1 MNNKPAPIFLYLVF
15 IVTVFL
21 FGSSWMFNK
30 IVLEEGVRPIWAA
43 TIRQSIGAI
52 VFLLVFVIK
61 KQKISIER
69 HHIKLIIMHGVLMMA
84 LGHIFTFTGQQYI
97 SSGLSS
103 IVFSFFPLAV
113 VLISSVLMPKKEP
126 LTAAKIIGTVI
137 GFLGIIIIFYNKNIL
152 HTSNSSALGIIF
164 ILVAV
169 FINAIPNVIIKR
181 DGAKLDPL
189 TLNAGGMLI
198 GALLLLASA
207 FIFEGTPVFTLTS
220 KILFSELYLGIFCS
234 ALGFFLYFWLLRYV
248 SVSKL
253 SLSAYLTPI
262 VAVILG
268 YIFYNEILSFNHYI
282 GVLLIFTGIFITEIK
297 HYVKRKNTS
306 L

>member
-1 MNNKPAPIFLYLVF
+1 MNNKPAAVFLYLIF
-15 IVTVFL
+15 IVTVLL

-30 IVLEEGVRPIWAA
+30 IVLEEGVTPIWAA
-43 TIRQSIGAI
+43 SMRQGIAAI

-69 HHIKLIIMHGVLMMA
+69 RHIKLIIMHGVLMMA
-84 LGHIFTFTGQQYI
+84 LGHIFTFMGQQHI

-113 VLISSVLMPKKEP
+113 VLISFILMPKKEP
-126 LTAAKIIGTVI
+126 LTAAKIIGTLI
-137 GFLGIIIIFYNKNIL
+137 GFLGIIIIFYNKDIL
-152 HTSNSSALGIIF
+152 QVSNSSALGIIL
-164 ILVAV
+164 ILIAV

-181 DGAKLDPL
+181 DGAELDPL
-189 TLNAGGMLI
+189 TLNTGGMLI
-198 GALLLLASA
+198 GALLLLVFA
-207 FIFEGTPVFTLTS
+207 FIFEGTPAFTLTS

-234 ALGFFLYFWLLRYV
+234 ALGFFLYFWLLRHI
-248 SVSKL
+248 SVSRL

-268 YIFYNEILSFNHYI
+268 YIFYNEMLSFNHYI
-282 GVLLIFTGIFITEIK
+282 GMLLIFTGIFITEIK
-297 HYVKRKNTS
+297 HYVKRKNTA